1 MRLTINLS
9 TRTYI
14 NARQLNLV
22 LLVLIL
28 LLTGFLF
35 VNVLGISSKAGEI
48 ARIRGEMDSLDR
60 KSGTDRRPVPEQ
72 DYKRVMTQIRFAN
85 EIINKKAFS
94 WLSLIDRLEAVTPD
108 GIAFTI
114 IEPDPKK
121 QSLKLAGSTLSFSRL
136 RQLLENME
144 QTPGFSDIYLV
155 SQNQTSVGEKQKGIS
170 FTITCQVTP

>member
-22 LLVLIL
+22 LLGCFLVLM
-28 LLTGFLF
+28 GFLF
-35 VNVLGISSKAGEI
+35 MNVLGISSKVGEI
-48 ARIRGEMDSLDR
+48 ARIKGEMDSHDR
-60 KSGTDRRPVPEQ
+60 KSGTDRRPVADQ
-72 DYKRVMTQIRFAN
+72 DYQRIMAQIRFAN
-85 EIINKKAFS
+85 EIINKKAYS

-108 GIAFTI
+108 GIAFSS

-121 QSLKLAGSTLSFSRL
+121 QSLKLTGSTLSFSRL

-144 QTPGFSDIYLV
+144 QTPDFSEIYLV
-155 SQNQTSVGEKQKGIS
+155 SQNQTTVGEKQKGIS
-170 FTITCQVTP
+170 FNITCQVKP